1 MDKYKGQEEQ
11 EEQEELFKI
20 DRNHHYSLPEVKK
33 IIRYRKLLRDIET
46 ARKRKLN
53 YIKYLQRKGR

>member
-1 MDKYKGQEEQ
+1 MDKWKEQEGQEE
-11 EEQEELFKI
+11 LYKI
-20 DRNHHYSLPEVKK
+20 DKNHNYSLPEVKK
-33 IIRYRKLLRDIET
+33 IMRYRKLLRDIET

>member
-1 MDKYKGQEEQ
+1 MDKGEEQ

-20 DRNHHYSLPEVKK
+20 DKNHHYSLPEVKK

-53 YIKYLQRKGR
+53 YIKYL

>member
-1 MDKYKGQEEQ
+1 MDKWERQ

-20 DRNHHYSLPEVKK
+20 DKNHHYSLPELKK
-33 IIRYRKLLRDIET
+33 IMWYRKLLRDIET

-53 YIKYLQRKGR
+53 FIKYLQRKGR